1 MIMMQILRPFFF
13 ANFFLLLMETVCIIV
28 LISTSWRQSCQTPI
42 RPITPSRLLDSICWS
57 ISEPTSTAC
66 IYTESS
72 EIDGSIGQH
81 TSEFFDARVDVRD
94 LEASFD
100 NFSRPLRE
108 R

>member
-1 MIMMQILRPFFF
+1 
-13 ANFFLLLMETVCIIV
+13 METVCIIV